1 MIMKNKIVDEETKK
15 FPVLLKRILL
25 RHGIRNAELAQ
36 VLGVTS
42 QYVSKFLRGSSMPNQ
57 LQLNKILEYLTS
69 RMVPVDL
76 RRQLISGYVE
86 DKTGFFY
93 EIADLEFNAKDQWEK
108 KLLTDFRLLS
118 LEDRKEALGYISK
131 LLIESL

>member
-1 MIMKNKIVDEETKK
+1 MKEIPEDNDAKK
-15 FPVLLKRILL
+15 FPALLKRIFS
-25 RHGIRNAELAQ
+25 RHGIRNAELAD

-42 QYVSKFLRGSSMPNQ
+42 QYVSKFLCGISMPNRAQ
-57 LQLNKILEYLTS
+57 MNKILEYLTV
-69 RMVPVDL
+69 RHIPVEL

-118 LEDRKEALGYISK
+118 PNARKEVLGYISK
-131 LLIESL
+131 ILIDSL

>member
-1 MIMKNKIVDEETKK
+1 MKDTQEDSEARK
-15 FPVLLKRILL
+15 FPALLKRILN
-25 RHGIRNAELAQ
+25 RHGIRNAELAG

-42 QYVSKFLRGSSMPNQ
+42 QYVSKFLCGISMPNRAQ
-57 LQLNKILEYLTS
+57 MNKILEYLTV
-69 RMVPVDL
+69 RHIPVEL

-118 LEDRKEALGYISK
+118 PNARKEVLGYISK
-131 LLIESL
+131 ILIDSL

>member
-1 MIMKNKIVDEETKK
+1 MKDTQEDGDARK
-15 FPVLLKRILL
+15 FPALLKRILN
-25 RHGIRNAELAQ
+25 RHGIRNAELAGI
-36 VLGVTS
+36 LGVTS
-42 QYVSKFLRGSSMPNQ
+42 QYVSKFLCGISMPNRAQ
-57 LQLNKILEYLTS
+57 MNKILEYLTT
-69 RMVPVDL
+69 RHIPVDL

-118 LEDRKEALGYISK
+118 SNARKEVLGYISK
-131 LLIESL
+131 ILIDSL

>member
-1 MIMKNKIVDEETKK
+1 MKDTQEDGDARK
-15 FPVLLKRILL
+15 FPALLKRILN
-25 RHGIRNAELAQ
+25 RHGIRNAELAGI
-36 VLGVTS
+36 LGVTS
-42 QYVSKFLRGSSMPNQ
+42 QYVSKFLCGISMPNRAQ
-57 LQLNKILEYLTS
+57 MNKILEYLTTRHIS
-69 RMVPVDL
+69 VDL

-118 LEDRKEALGYISK
+118 SNARKEVLGYISK
-131 LLIESL
+131 ILIDSL

>member
-1 MIMKNKIVDEETKK
+1 MKDTQEDSEARK
-15 FPVLLKRILL
+15 FSALLKRILN
-25 RHGIRNAELAQ
+25 RHGIRNAELAG

-42 QYVSKFLRGSSMPNQ
+42 QYVSKFLCGISMPNRAQ
-57 LQLNKILEYLTS
+57 MNKILEYLTV
-69 RMVPVDL
+69 RHIPVEL

-118 LEDRKEALGYISK
+118 PNARKEVLGYISK
-131 LLIESL
+131 ILIDSL

>member
-1 MIMKNKIVDEETKK
+1 MKDTQEDSEARK
-15 FPVLLKRILL
+15 FPALLKRILN
-25 RHGIRNAELAQ
+25 RHGIRNAELAG

-42 QYVSKFLRGSSMPNQ
+42 QYVSKFLCGISMPNRAQ
-57 LQLNKILEYLTS
+57 MNKILEYLTV
-69 RMVPVDL
+69 RHIPVEL

-118 LEDRKEALGYISK
+118 SNARKEVLGYISK
-131 LLIESL
+131 ILIDSL

>member
-1 MIMKNKIVDEETKK
+1 MKEIPEDNDAKK
-15 FPVLLKRILL
+15 FPALLKRIFS
-25 RHGIRNAELAQ
+25 RHGIRNAELAD

-42 QYVSKFLRGSSMPNQ
+42 QYVSKFLCGISMPNRTQ
-57 LQLNKILEYLTS
+57 MNKILEYLTS
-69 RMVPVDL
+69 RHIPVDL

-118 LEDRKEALGYISK
+118 QDARKDVLGYISK
-131 LLIESL
+131 ILIDSL